1 MSIQQD
7 DTMLILLLV
16 LLLVF
21 FCYYRL
27 SKREYTPRRQ
37 YPITKMRLFRI
48 TVWPY
53 IAKYL
58 LISVPIVFI
67 LAAAGHFRRIR
78 VGAAAG
84 SAVFICLL
92 LFLFYTPQIF
102 SQARSLRP
110 LIKIR
115 NFDHLL
121 SAKQLQ
127 WENGTWKY
135 NVFGDNHVQISD
147 KTYTFYQGSGKYIR
161 ARRLSNEGGAEP
173 DEGSIIDITKIQ
185 KCIEDGIIG
194 SCDHYYDVIFD
205 GKLIRYDWENNIMEA
220 ARNIQ

>member
-135 NVFGDNHVQISD
+135 EDEIWFIRANHAGGAVLYADMIDFSIPVRNVFMNWYVPNKNFS
-147 KTYTFYQGSGKYIR
+147 GSTSVIWYLRFTCKDGSFIDAGIHADESLRHWLKQHRGKF
-161 ARRLSNEGGAEP
+161 A
-173 DEGSIIDITKIQ
+173 K
-185 KCIEDGIIG
+185 
-194 SCDHYYDVIFD
+194 
-205 GKLIRYDWENNIMEA
+205 
-220 ARNIQ
+220 